1 MGFYDIGLLHILG
14 NTTNAITAAWREL
27 LDAGMYNNF
36 PGFLMADTGARQ
48 TTNIFRVPPGGGALV
63 KTGGM
68 PINQAIMPLPYKE
81 PSGAL
86 MNLVNNMAE
95 TGMRVGGTSEA
106 VVGEGRADV
115 PVGTMLAQIEQ
126 AQKVLNAVH
135 KRMHTAQSREFALIS
150 QCFKENPESFWQR
163 NRRPNYPWSEETLMK
178 ALDDVDLVPQADP
191 NTASQTQRLMKVA
204 ALKQLVQSN
213 PALYDPIAVDTAALQ
228 ALGWSNPQQFMVP
241 ASVQANPPPELIQA
255 QANMAN
261 QAKEADARVLDAQT
275 RAKQVEADIALT
287 QAKTQEIMANLG
299 GGMPGSEG
307 GDSFQDQVKIAEL
320 KLQHQ
325 DMVQRS
331 EDAALDAVNRKRDR
345 ESRERLAAMRFAET
359 AMQNPAGLSVAQQ
372 IIDPEMLQRLE
383 STENPLT
390 PTPSPDGKL
399 E

>member
-1 MGFYDIGLLHILG
+1 
-14 NTTNAITAAWREL
+14 
-27 LDAGMYNNF
+27 
-36 PGFLMADTGARQ
+36 
-48 TTNIFRVPPGGGALV
+48 
-63 KTGGM
+63 
-68 PINQAIMPLPYKE
+68 
-81 PSGAL
+81 
-86 MNLVNNMAE
+86 
-95 TGMRVGGTSEA
+95 
-106 VVGEGRADV
+106 
-115 PVGTMLAQIEQ
+115 
-126 AQKVLNAVH
+126 
-135 KRMHTAQSREFALIS
+135 
-150 QCFKENPESFWQR
+150 
-163 NRRPNYPWSEETLMK
+163 MK

-359 AMQNPAGLSVAQQ
+359 AMQNPAGLGVAQQ

>member
-1 MGFYDIGLLHILG
+1 LLHILG

-163 NRRPNYPWSEETLMK
+163 NRRPNYPWSEETLTK
-178 ALDDVDLVPQADP
+178 ALEDVDLVPQADP

-275 RAKQVEADIALT
+275 RAKQVDADIALT

-325 DMVQRS
+325 ELMQRS

-359 AMQNPAGLSVAQQ
+359 AMQNPEGLPIAQQ